1 MERKKVI
8 VNDTEFEF
16 VNQYWENSRAWGH
29 ESWLL
34 RNGIEIGHNRV
45 TYLNRT
51 WENYK
56 FQTCMLGIIYEL
68 LENRK
73 EELKEQFKEEKGISR
88 LTKKYQNEFD
98 KMVND
103 DDEMNL
109 YLKLRDEI
117 RGNVW

>member
-16 VNQYWENSRAWGH
+16 VNNYWETSRSWGH

-34 RNGIEIGHNRV
+34 RNGVEIGHNRV
-45 TYLNRT
+45 TYINRT
-51 WENYK
+51 WENYR
-56 FQTCMLGIIYEL
+56 FQSCMLGVIYEL
-68 LENRK
+68 LEDRK
-73 EELKEQFKEEKGISR
+73 AILKDNFKEEKGISR
-88 LTKKYQNEFD
+88 LTKKYQDELQKVIDN
-98 KMVND
+98 

-117 RGNVW
+117 RGKVW